1 MDSYKTEPLT
11 GTDYPELESEN
22 ASLRQQLALLVRRA
36 SISEQAQQSLE
47 LALDAT
53 RAGYWN
59 WNIATGEID
68 INRQWAEIIGYEYE
82 KLLPL
87 TMDFWMELCHPD
99 DLKLSK
105 LLIEEHL
112 SGRTPFY
119 ELELRVRHR
128 NGNWIWVLDRGKIC
142 QFDEKGNPLRL
153 IGSRHDIT
161 TRKMSEEALRNSAVH
176 ERIAQEFKSLIENI
190 PGAVYRI
197 NGSGKTIMLSKPPD
211 FLTGLEGKDYEIACF
226 ETLSMVHP
234 NDRDAVADSYRS
246 LKESKKS
253 QTLIYR
259 IVTGDNT
266 FRWIEDR
273 KTSTF
278 SGDGTFTGIDGILF
292 DITDR
297 IAAQE
302 EKHKLESQLRKSQRL
317 ETIGTLAGG
326 IAHDFN
332 NILTPI
338 LGYSEMGVV
347 SLPSDNP
354 LHEYF
359 TEIMQ
364 AAERAQNL
372 VSQILTFSRAQENT
386 PSATNVQSII
396 SEALKLLR
404 PSIPSTITIEQHI
417 ESSSRNTLADPS
429 QIQQVI
435 VNLCTNAFHAM
446 EETGGTLSIDLR
458 EIEVEKDKP
467 AGLLKLPQGIYLQ
480 LSITDTGSGM
490 DEATVERIFEPFFT
504 TKSVEKG
511 TGLGLS
517 VVHGI
522 ITACNGDISV
532 ESVLGQGTT
541 LRVYL
546 PVIAEKASIEPD
558 SNNSNNISG
567 SVLFVDDEPAAVQI
581 MILMMKKL
589 GHTIHAESSPVQA
602 LKLYRENP
610 GRFDLVITDL
620 TMPEMT
626 GIQLAGE
633 LHKTTPEL
641 PVILMTGYG
650 KIIDQATSFSHYGIS
665 RLLKKPVKLV
675 QLSAA
680 VNEVLSAT
688 IQNKPS

>member
-1 MDSYKTEPLT
+1 MDSYKTEPIL

-22 ASLRQQLALLVRRA
+22 ASLRQQVAQLVRRA
-36 SISEQAQQSLE
+36 SISEQAQQTLA

-53 RAGYWN
+53 SAGYWD

-68 INRQWAEIIGYEYE
+68 ISRQWAEIIGYEHE
-82 KLLPL
+82 KLGPL
-87 TMDFWMELCHPD
+87 TMDFWKELCHPD

-105 LLIEEHL
+105 MQLEEHF

-119 ELELRVRHR
+119 ELELRVRHK

-142 QFDEKGNPLRL
+142 NIDEKGNPLRL

-161 TRKMSEEALRNSAVH
+161 TRKMSEEALRNSSIH

-211 FLTGLEGKDYEIACF
+211 FLTGLEARDHEIACF

-234 NDRDAVADSYRS
+234 DDRNAVADSYKTLR
-246 LKESKKS
+246 ESKKS

-259 IVTGDNT
+259 IVIGENT

-278 SGDGTFTGIDGILF
+278 STDGTFTGIDGILF

-297 IAAQE
+297 ITAQE

-347 SLPSDNP
+347 SLSPDNP
-354 LHEYF
+354 MHEYF

-386 PSATNVQSII
+386 PSATSVQSII

-404 PSIPSTITIEQHI
+404 PSIPSTITIEQNI

-429 QIQQVI
+429 QLQQVI

-458 EIEVEKDKP
+458 EIELGKNNP
-467 AGLLKLPQGIYLQ
+467 AGLLKLPESCYLQ
-480 LSITDTGSGM
+480 LSITDTGCGM
-490 DEATVERIFEPFFT
+490 DEATMERIFEPFFT

-532 ESVLGQGTT
+532 ESVVGQGTT

-546 PVIAEKASIEPD
+546 PVIAEKVSIESD
-558 SNNSNNISG
+558 RKNSTNISG

-602 LKLYRENP
+602 LKLYTENP
-610 GRFDLVITDL
+610 ERFDLVITDL

>member
-1 MDSYKTEPLT
+1 MDSYKTEPIL
-11 GTDYPELESEN
+11 GTDYPELESDN
-22 ASLRQQLALLVRRA
+22 ASLREQIALLVRRA
-36 SISEQAQQSLE
+36 SISEQAMQTLE

-53 RAGYWN
+53 RAGYWD

-68 INRQWAEIIGYEYE
+68 INRQWAEIIGYEHE
-82 KLLPL
+82 ELLPL
-87 TMDFWMELCHPD
+87 TMDFWKELCHPD

-105 LLIEEHL
+105 MQLEEHF

-119 ELELRVRHR
+119 ELELRVRHK

-142 QFDEKGNPLRL
+142 NIDEKGNPLRF

-161 TRKMSEEALRNSAVH
+161 TRKMSEEALRNSSIH

-211 FLTGLEGKDYEIACF
+211 FLTGLEARDHEIACF

-234 NDRDAVADSYRS
+234 DDRDAVAGSYRT
-246 LKESKKS
+246 LKKSKKS

-259 IVTGDNT
+259 IVTGENT

-297 IAAQE
+297 ITAQE

-347 SLPSDNP
+347 SLSSDNP

-386 PSATNVQSII
+386 PSATSVQSII

-417 ESSSRNTLADPS
+417 ESSCRNTLADPS

-458 EIEVEKDKP
+458 EMDLDKDNP
-467 AGLLKLPQGIYLQ
+467 VGLLKLPEGCYLQ
-480 LSITDTGSGM
+480 LSITDTGCGM
-490 DEATVERIFEPFFT
+490 DDATMERIFEPFFT

-522 ITACNGDISV
+522 ITACNGDICV
-532 ESVLGQGTT
+532 ESVLGKGTT

-546 PVIAEKASIEPD
+546 PVIAEKVSIESD
-558 SNNSNNISG
+558 SKNSMNISG

-602 LKLYRENP
+602 LKLYNENP
-610 GRFDLVITDL
+610 ERFDLVITDL